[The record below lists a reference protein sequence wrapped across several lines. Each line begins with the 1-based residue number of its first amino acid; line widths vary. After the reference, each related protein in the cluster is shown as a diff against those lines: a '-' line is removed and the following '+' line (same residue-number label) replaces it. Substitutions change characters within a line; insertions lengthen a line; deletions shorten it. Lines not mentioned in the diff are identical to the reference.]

1 MSAPAPASKA
11 GTTTTDSSTTR
22 RLVDAGKTAR
32 EFESHRLA
40 GAEFRQYPHVVMAV
54 NREGEPYEILPGRLA
69 VPTVTELRDVAAD
82 LTPGALADTTFH
94 VEYTTPGGNTNPAR
108 ISARDMRSRD
118 PEWPAALGVDG
129 RVAPRRLDG
138 VGNAI
143 KAFGATLERAHGW
156 TQAYAATGLILA
168 PNRAPAFLRLGQ
180 PALTATGVDPTLVAE
195 LPPGVGDF
203 PGVKVLS
210 LDDPSPA
217 TFADDLLA
225 LYGFLDVYPSNP
237 AVAWAMLA
245 QLVLAPWSSL
255 PGVGRVA
262 VVTAGDTG
270 IGKSAIAGILTAAQS
285 REFTPTKERA
295 HEATTGV
302 RHAKASKIGVDR
314 VLYPLNGMVT
324 VVDDFFAGKLT
335 RRDVDTQW
343 QLLSSIGDSAATG
356 SGGVK
361 GTREGVGVRID
372 RYPRSCVLANAE
384 DLPEEAERGSEV
396 ARYVALRMEEDARWS
411 TLDELQGNVRALS
424 RAHATMIQRGLADL
438 DAPRKAIAWA
448 RDRVAD
454 WKVGGHNRAR
464 QGYVQLMAGA
474 YLFAHHLADAVQLDP
489 EHTIADA
496 ERDLQ
501 AAAAAQAARVG
512 MVGGRQLAR
521 EPGRLFVKHFRE
533 MIAGDPW
540 WLASVDTSGGD
551 DAPSTYR
558 PPVIPGHSPA
568 AVGWRQ
574 TGTPGAGY
582 DAGWQAIGKGA
593 PLGSVS
599 VREPGSGGRPPWRSV
614 VLMLPASNF
623 DRIAE
628 HVTRRVR
635 DTDGWSLPA
644 PAALRA
650 KLAEAGWLK
659 SADGDSAPLWTD
671 ASKTRVLR
679 FDLARLLNGDDDD
692 QGESGSDGGQGEV
705 PPDPDPVDPGP
716 VQLSMLD
723 DDGTSAALALLLAAF
738 PGSEIIE
745 EQDHQ
750 GKAAVTAETIMG
762 VSPTSANIAERP
774 AEPTKPDAPACTP
787 APTVKSVSGQ
797 RGRLARRTARSAV
810 LDTDGI
816 WLPGA
821 IEPTPVELP
830 ASLADAY
837 HLAGT
842 YGLASLYVMPA
853 AAAAL
858 GLPAETEGGKGVGTE
873 HPWANLD
880 GTDLAADPAG
890 RVSRWIN
897 VWHAAGDRR
906 ATGRA
911 IVLVH
916 LDDEWQDAAGTFPS
930 AATLA
935 DALPRFADALGT
947 EWYMGAPVLARQLAN
962 RANRQRGEG
971 RQLAR
976 CEAIATE
983 SVPAVAE
990 YAQPGL
996 ANLVRSASRPLAD
1009 AESVSTVLHRYD
1021 RNAAFPSVY
1030 EGLVMGVGEPVHRTG
1045 PLGTV
1050 EFDRTPGYWR
1060 TAGPVLL
1067 VDPEGQQVIPPELA
1081 FMLRLDDGDGG
1092 PIWLTTPECE
1102 LFAKLGILPTL
1113 IEGYVWPDGD
1123 AASGARVRPLGAV
1136 GKRLRL
1142 AREKLAT
1149 QNTPG
1154 SRLALAMVKSIGSA
1168 LSGIVNEQART
1179 GERRD
1184 WLWRPDWR
1192 HFIRA
1197 QAQVNM
1203 VAEIIRIGNETGRW
1217 PVAAH
1222 VDAVYYAAT
1231 DADANRAAPEGMQLA
1246 RIGGGKW
1253 KPEVWV
1259 SVAVIREHLG
1269 ERSFNRAVAKA
1280 TGKGE

>member
-1 MSAPAPASKA
+1 MSAAPTPAA
-11 GTTTTDSSTTR
+11 GTNTAATGTTTR

-40 GAEFRQYPHVVMAV
+40 SAEFRQYPHVVMAV
-54 NREGEPYEILPGRLA
+54 NRDGDPYEILPGRLA
-69 VPTVTELRDVAAD
+69 VPTVTELRDVAPD
-82 LTPGALADTTFH
+82 LTPGVLTDTTFH
-94 VEYTTPGGNTNPAR
+94 VEYTTPGGSVNPAR
-108 ISARDMRSRD
+108 ISARDMRGRD

-129 RVAPRRLDG
+129 RVAPRRLDA

-143 KAFGATLERAHGW
+143 KAYGATLERSGGW
-156 TQAYAATGLILA
+156 TQAYAATGLIL
-168 PNRAPAFLRLGQ
+168 PPGRAPGFLRIGQ

-195 LPPGVGDF
+195 LPPGVGEF
-203 PGVKVLS
+203 PGVKALA

-217 TFADDLLA
+217 TFAEDMLA

-237 AVAWAMLA
+237 AVPWAMLA

-314 VLYPLNGMVT
+314 VLYPLNGMLA

-335 RRDVDTQW
+335 RRDVDEQW
-343 QLLSSIGDSAATG
+343 RLLSSIGDSAATG

-372 RYPRSCVLANAE
+372 RFPRSCVLANAE

-438 DAPRKAIAWA
+438 DAPRRAVEWA
-448 RDRVAD
+448 RERVAG
-454 WKVGGHNRAR
+454 WRVGGHNRAR
-464 QGYVQLMAGA
+464 QGYTQLMAGA
-474 YLFAHHLADAVQLDP
+474 YLFAQHCGAALYIDP
-489 EHTIADA
+489 ANVIADA
-496 ERDLQ
+496 ETDLQ

-521 EPGRLFVKHFRE
+521 EPGHLFVKHFRE

-540 WLASVDTSGGD
+540 WLAGVDTSGGEND
-551 DAPSTYR
+551 PSTYR

-582 DAGWQAIGKGA
+582 DAGWQAIGRGA
-593 PLGSVS
+593 PLGSVT
-599 VREPGSGGRPPWRSV
+599 VREPGSGGRPPWRPV
-614 VLMLPASNF
+614 VLTLPAAGF
-623 DRIAE
+623 DRVAE
-628 HVTRRVR
+628 LVARRVR
-635 DTDGWSLPA
+635 DADGWSLPA

-650 KLAEAGWLK
+650 KLAEGGWLK
-659 SADGDSAPLWTD
+659 SPDGESAPLWTG
-671 ASKTRVLR
+671 AGKTRVLR
-679 FDLARLLNGDDDD
+679 FDLGRLLNGDDDQGDTDDGD
-692 QGESGSDGGQGEV
+692 QGEPPPAPE
-705 PPDPDPVDPGP
+705 PDPEPT
-716 VQLSMLD
+716 QLSLLGD
-723 DDGTSAALALLLAAF
+723 QGDADPIAVLLAAF

-745 EQDHQ
+745 VIEEPPTP
-750 GKAAVTAETIMG
+750 AAE
-762 VSPTSANIAERP
+762 SP
-774 AEPTKPDAPACTP
+774 AEPQAPVTP
-787 APTVKSVSGQ
+787 AQ
-797 RGRLARRTARSAV
+797 RATPAAPPASRPGRRTARRTARAGV
-810 LDTDGI
+810 LDVDGI
-816 WLPGA
+816 RLPGA
-821 IEPTPVELP
+821 TEPTPAELP

-837 HLAGT
+837 TLAGT
-842 YGLASLYVMPA
+842 HGLTSLYVMPA

-858 GLPAETEGGKGVGTE
+858 DLPAETDGGKGVGVE
-873 HPWANLD
+873 HPWANLA
-880 GTDLAADPAG
+880 GTDLTADPAG

-897 VWHAAGDRR
+897 IWHAGGDRR
-906 ATGRA
+906 ATSRA

-916 LDDEWQDAAGTFPS
+916 LDDDWRDDHGAFPD

-935 DALPRFADALGT
+935 DTLPRFADALGT

-962 RANRQRGEG
+962 YANRQRGEA

-996 ANLVRSASRPLAD
+996 ANLVRSASRPLTE
-1009 AESVSTVLHRYD
+1009 AESAATVLHRYD

-1030 EGLVMGVGEPVHRTG
+1030 EGLVMGIGEPEHRTG

-1060 TAGPVLL
+1060 TAGPVPL
-1067 VDPEGQQVIPPELA
+1067 VDQDGRQVIPPALA

-1092 PIWLTTPECE
+1092 GIWLTTPECE
-1102 LFAKLGILPTL
+1102 LFAKLGNLPTL
-1113 IEGYVWPDGD
+1113 TEGYVWPDVD
-1123 AASGARVRPLGAV
+1123 PKSGARVRPFATV

-1142 AREKLAT
+1142 AREKLAMQT
-1149 QNTPG
+1149 TPG
-1154 SRLALAMVKSIGSA
+1154 ARLALGMVKQIGSS

-1179 GERRD
+1179 GDRRD

-1203 VAEIIRIGNETGRW
+1203 VDEIIRIGNDTGRW

-1222 VDAVYYAAT
+1222 VDAVYYAA
-1231 DADANRAAPEGMQLA
+1231 ADSDPQKAAPEGMQLA